1 MCLTHEGE
9 PIKYFCRDDNEPL
22 CGECVILHS
31 KHDFV
36 KADYKAAS
44 SIRQQLN
51 QSIDSMD
58 QQLKNYKLVLD
69 TTNTKLKD
77 MDIDSKRQFARV
89 AEVFREVREL
99 IF

>member
-1 MCLTHEGE
+1 
-9 PIKYFCRDDNEPL
+9 
-22 CGECVILHS
+22 
-31 KHDFV
+31 
-36 KADYKAAS
+36 
-44 SIRQQLN
+44 
-51 QSIDSMD
+51 MD
-58 QQLKNYKLVLD
+58 QQLKSYKQVLD